1 MPGTGRRFA
10 RLTDI
15 MATLIFKPEGVE
27 VQAAEGETILD
38 AALDGDVAIAH
49 DCGGNGIC
57 GTCHIIVEEGLET
70 LHEKTEE
77 EIDMLEI
84 VEGVTDRSRLACQCE
99 ISGDLVL
106 LIPPE

>member
-1 MPGTGRRFA
+1 MPGTGRPLA